1 MISQRFRQ
9 FFFAGAILATGI
21 CPAGAQVTEAI
32 SSAPVYVPDTTRQN
46 NPLPE
51 GVIAWDATLKAMDA
65 EEGNGYVKFEFNF
78 TNIFAIKDLTLIT
91 NGTGST
97 ATVTTITN
105 SITPTPITILEVR
118 PSCGCTTAE
127 MPPRPWTLQP
137 GESGQMKFSLHLA
150 GKMGTLFKTV
160 GIVTDQGKRDL
171 MLRVNIT
178 PPKKIEMTE
187 DQRAAGLAA
196 AKADRQAVFKGDC
209 ASCHTKNIEGRYGQ
223 ELFKNAC
230 AICHEAEHRASM
242 VPDLATLKV
251 PTDVEFW
258 RTWITFGKP
267 GSLMPAFAQSQGGPL
282 SDLQIASL
290 AQYLNAIHPTTV
302 TNIPPE

>member
-1 MISQRFRQ
+1 MYLQRLSLIC
-9 FFFAGAILATGI
+9 FASAILAVGVS
-21 CPAGAQVTEAI
+21 PVRAQVTTDV

-46 NPLPE
+46 NPLPD

-78 TNIFAIKDLTLIT
+78 TNIFVIKDLTLIT
-91 NGTGST
+91 NGMGNT

-105 SITPTPITILEVR
+105 SITPRPITILEVR

-160 GIVTDQGKRDL
+160 GVMTDQGKRDL

-178 PPKKIEMTE
+178 APKKIEMTE
-187 DQRAAGLAA
+187 AQRAAGIAA
-196 AKADRQAVFKGDC
+196 STADRQAVFKGDC

-230 AICHEAEHRASM
+230 AICHEAEHRATM
-242 VPDLATLKV
+242 VPDLANLKV

-258 RTWITFGKP
+258 RSWITFGKP

-290 AQYLNAIHPTTV
+290 AQYLNAIHPSTV
-302 TNIPPE
+302 TNAHTE